1 MVATRE
7 TTLSITPRAIFS
19 RGSPRPIRLMTSLS
33 ANTVH
38 MLLILVGSPERARS
52 AICCWEMPRRSAM
65 ISKKRP
71 VPAAH
76 LSFMANLATPSS
88 QKLNDLGVLTA
99 HVDHGAVVAKQAHG
113 TGAVAGNLGHDL
125 VRIGHGDTAVAG
137 RDHAHVVGSH
147 VIASSGK
154 LAAQTL
160 GHQPRRTR
168 LAARTSTPPNLPD
181 RPQRRVSRRRPDID
195 PDPYHGPL
203 PI

>member
-7 TTLSITPRAIFS
+7 TTLSITPRAMFS

-76 LSFMANLATPSS
+76 LSFMRKSVTLPSGPRVITFES
-88 QKLNDLGVLTA
+88 CPPMSST
-99 HVDHGAVVAKQAHG
+99 VDASGA
-113 TGAVAGNLGHDL
+113 
-125 VRIGHGDTAVAG
+125 R
-137 RDHAHVVGSH
+137 
-147 VIASSGK
+147 
-154 LAAQTL
+154 
-160 GHQPRRTR
+160 
-168 LAARTSTPPNLPD
+168 
-181 RPQRRVSRRRPDID
+181 
-195 PDPYHGPL
+195 
-203 PI
+203 